1 MGIELEIG
9 AITLK
14 AVAEAV
20 EAAGGILHNCS
31 NLGTGGGHNTVY
43 PYHTSARYGYNHGDS
58 ATTEKPVWKVERD
71 GSIDNAH
78 TGANTPDCF
87 VDMTM
92 TVKGVGE
99 LISPILYGKKGIF
112 HIRKV
117 AANLKAAGAVMNK
130 GMGAH
135 MTYGVNTNARF
146 ARFGRSK
153 KEAITRRMKSVYT
166 HYANVFDALSPN
178 TRQMVRRDGC
188 SSNYYCAL
196 PNDSKM
202 SAIRVNSFVN
212 YGIVEF
218 RQPGHTLDIHNL
230 TGWLKLTNS
239 FISACMNDNK
249 KTKDGRKAMKVNLAT
264 EPKTL
269 ESLLNLTN
277 PGSLTEDW
285 AVGRVTRL
293 MNNYTQ
299 NRENRRRVLGGEQ

>member
-1 MGIELEIG
+1 MTYQMGIELEIG
-9 AITLK
+9 AITLD

-20 EAAGGILHNCS
+20 EAAGGILHNTD
-31 NLGTGGGHNTVY
+31 TGNNTVY
-43 PYHTSARYGYNHGDS
+43 PYHQSARYGYNHGDS
-58 ATTEKPVWKVERD
+58 KQTEKPVWKMERD
-71 GSIDNAH
+71 GSISSSAE
-78 TGANTPDCF
+78 GCRG
-87 VDMTM
+87 DMGIGR
-92 TVKGVGE
+92 KGVGE
-99 LISPILYGKKGIF
+99 LISPILYGKTGIF

-130 GMGAH
+130 QMGAH
-135 MTYGVNTNARF
+135 ITYGVNTNARF
-146 ARFGRSK
+146 ARFGQSK
-153 KEAITRRMKSVYT
+153 KAGIVRRMKSVYT

-178 TRQMVRRDGC
+178 TRQMIGRDGC
-188 SSNYYCAL
+188 SPNYYCAL

-212 YGIVEF
+212 YGLVEF

-249 KTKDGRKAMKVNLAT
+249 MTKDGRKAMKVNLAE

-269 ESLLNLTN
+269 ESLLNLVN
-277 PGSLTEDW
+277 AGSLTEDW

-293 MNNYTQ
+293 MNSYTQ
-299 NRENRRRVLGGEQ
+299 NRENRRTVLGGEQ